1 MTTSRFT
8 AAAGCTALVAATLA
22 GCAAV
27 PPTMG
32 EWKPAPV
39 GTSWATAQR
48 NTGSFGKD
56 METSTTRMPDREWKG
71 LQAVV
76 LKTTAGFL
84 LQHPKDGRWLA
95 LMNAEGR
102 PVVEFDPPAG
112 WTRPI
117 AVGDSWKRTQKMNN
131 LVTGRTAEYESSCT
145 VAAWEKV
152 TVPAGTF
159 DALRVECSSSAD
171 AQDTYWTSPAVHPFV
186 KTRLVRGPR
195 NPNGPGTQETE
206 LLKLPS

>member
-1 MTTSRFT
+1 MTKSRFT
-8 AAAGCTALVAATLA
+8 AAVGCATLAAATLA
-22 GCAAV
+22 GCSAV
-27 PPTMG
+27 GPIMG

-48 NTGSFGKD
+48 NTGSFGQD
-56 METSTTRMPDREWKG
+56 VQTRTTRMPDQEWKG
-71 LQAVV
+71 LQAVA
-76 LKTTAGFL
+76 LRTSSGIL
-84 LQHPKDGRWLA
+84 LQHPRDGRWLA
-95 LMNAEGR
+95 LMSPDGR

-117 AVGDSWKRTQKMNN
+117 AVGDRWTRTQKMSN
-131 LVTGRTAEYESSCT
+131 LVSGRSTEYESSCT
-145 VAAWEKV
+145 VAAWERV

-159 DALRVECSSSAD
+159 DALRVECSNSMD

-195 NPNGPGTQETE
+195 NPNGPGAQDSE
-206 LLKLPS
+206 LLEPPS